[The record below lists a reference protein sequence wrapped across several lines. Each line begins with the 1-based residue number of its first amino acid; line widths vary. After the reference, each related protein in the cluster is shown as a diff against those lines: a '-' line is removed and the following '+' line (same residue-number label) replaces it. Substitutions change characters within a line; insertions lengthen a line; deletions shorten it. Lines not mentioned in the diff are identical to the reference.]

1 MMRKLTNLTPS
12 FPDTE
17 AMSGAV
23 LLAAALVALVWANS
37 PWDSAYEDLVTQVI
51 TLDLGP
57 IRLEDDVQR
66 WINDGLM
73 TVFFFVIGL
82 EIKREV
88 LRGELAGRERALLPV
103 IAAAGGMIAPALIY
117 SAINTGGDDAR
128 GWGIPMATDIA
139 IALGIL
145 ALLGRRVPP
154 QLRIFLLA
162 MAIADDMGSM
172 AVLVLFYASDV
183 ELGWL
188 AGAAAILA
196 GIYAMRLAGI
206 RPVVAYIPAALLL
219 WLAVFE
225 SGVSTALTG
234 IALALLTPLHE
245 NYGPGA
251 WRFDLRTLAKLFH
264 SAERR
269 DRELSAR
276 PTTGD
281 GGSPLERLERLVQPF
296 ASFLIV
302 PLFVFANVGVSLSS
316 DALEDSATSAIALGI
331 VLGRVLGKPLGIL
344 LVSWVAVRLG
354 LASLPPTVRWAHV
367 LGIGM
372 MGGIGFTVALYVN
385 ALAFKSS
392 PQMDA
397 GKIGIIAATLISGL
411 LAYITLRFVGRE
423 AKEPQRTHA
432 GQSE

>member
-1 MMRKLTNLTPS
+1 
-12 FPDTE
+12 
-17 AMSGAV
+17 
-23 LLAAALVALVWANS
+23 
-37 PWDSAYEDLVTQVI
+37 
-51 TLDLGP
+51 
-57 IRLEDDVQR
+57 
-66 WINDGLM
+66 M

-234 IALALLTPLHE
+234 IALALLRWK
-245 NYGPGA
+245 A
-251 WRFDLRTLAKLFH
+251 H
-264 SAERR
+264 SSVIRR
-269 DRELSAR
+269 
-276 PTTGD
+276 
-281 GGSPLERLERLVQPF
+281 SPKRR
-296 ASFLIV
+296 
-302 PLFVFANVGVSLSS
+302 
-316 DALEDSATSAIALGI
+316 
-331 VLGRVLGKPLGIL
+331 
-344 LVSWVAVRLG
+344 
-354 LASLPPTVRWAHV
+354 
-367 LGIGM
+367 
-372 MGGIGFTVALYVN
+372 
-385 ALAFKSS
+385 
-392 PQMDA
+392 
-397 GKIGIIAATLISGL
+397 
-411 LAYITLRFVGRE
+411 
-423 AKEPQRTHA
+423 
-432 GQSE
+432 

>member
-1 MMRKLTNLTPS
+1 
-12 FPDTE
+12 
-17 AMSGAV
+17 
-23 LLAAALVALVWANS
+23 
-37 PWDSAYEDLVTQVI
+37 
-51 TLDLGP
+51 
-57 IRLEDDVQR
+57 
-66 WINDGLM
+66 M

-206 RPVVAYIPAALLL
+206 RPVVAYIPAALLKPTPMT
-219 WLAVFE
+219 
-225 SGVSTALTG
+225 SPTMHTATNT
-234 IALALLTPLHE
+234 APPKNH
-245 NYGPGA
+245 
-251 WRFDLRTLAKLFH
+251 F
-264 SAERR
+264 
-269 DRELSAR
+269 
-276 PTTGD
+276 PT
-281 GGSPLERLERLVQPF
+281 
-296 ASFLIV
+296 
-302 PLFVFANVGVSLSS
+302 
-316 DALEDSATSAIALGI
+316 
-331 VLGRVLGKPLGIL
+331 
-344 LVSWVAVRLG
+344 
-354 LASLPPTVRWAHV
+354 SLPS
-367 LGIGM
+367 L
-372 MGGIGFTVALYVN
+372 F
-385 ALAFKSS
+385 S
-392 PQMDA
+392 A
-397 GKIGIIAATLISGL
+397 GT
-411 LAYITLRFVGRE
+411 R
-423 AKEPQRTHA
+423 P
-432 GQSE
+432 